1 MLKKTVL
8 LGLAAY
14 VVLYFLL
21 LFFNLHLIP
30 IAWLDEVMCLDP
42 GFRLA
47 NGQGYNSYFWPQKGT
62 EDFFLAYLPI
72 QPLMHYLH
80 QLVLPF
86 DIYWV
91 RFPWSIY
98 LLLGSIMFYASMRK
112 LGLST
117 LFSVGM
123 LLLIINEK
131 SLFETTRGVRVEP
144 LMFLAICSAVYVR
157 IKNRSLLQSIVST
170 TMVFMHP
177 DVWSIAL
184 VLYLDATYRSY
195 KAHKRSTKTIAVV
208 LTPLIGTFLFLLFI
222 DFDIVSFIGQFLH
235 QGNDHSASGNVFHRL
250 HAHFIDRFWPY
261 YISQPWIPT
270 LVYAALIYAISNIIK
285 KQENYLS
292 YGVLITHLV
301 WCSILGPF
309 PRYNSILIVI
319 SLLVLAKPM
328 YAMWMNLKPNIAHTA
343 LLGLCILSCADV
355 VIRHTMAIVQRE
367 ERNPYAVIHWL
378 QEELPKEDTYLITGS
393 DIAYYAMAED
403 TTAGYFL
410 YNIPP
415 YKYDFNRYNRLLLLL
430 DNKDSTCTQLAEY
443 HIVQSYW
450 SKMFGKKTYKD
461 LYLQEVKSP
470 LAYAELLLELDNKNR
485 LEVESR

>member
-1 MLKKTVL
+1 MLKKAVL
-8 LGLAAY
+8 LGLVAY
-14 VVLYFLL
+14 VVLYFLF

-30 IAWLDEVMCLDP
+30 IAWLDEVMGLDP

-47 NGQGYNSYFWPQKGT
+47 NGQGYTSYFWPQKGT

-91 RFPWSIY
+91 RFPWAIY
-98 LLLGSIMFYASMRK
+98 LLLGSILFYASMRK

-117 LFSVGM
+117 LFSMGM

-144 LMFLAICSAVYVR
+144 LIFLAICSAIYAR
-157 IKNRSLLQSIVST
+157 IKNWPVLQSVVST
-170 TMVFMHP
+170 TLVFMHP
-177 DVWSIAL
+177 DVWPIAL
-184 VLYLDATYRSY
+184 VLYLDAIGSSY
-195 KAHKRSTKTIAVV
+195 KAYKRSGKTIAIV
-208 LTPLIGTFLFLLFI
+208 LTPLTGTLLFLLFI
-222 DFDIVSFIGQFLH
+222 DFDVVSFVGQFLH
-235 QGNDHSASGNVFHRL
+235 QGNDHSASGNLFHRL

-270 LVYAALIYAISNIIK
+270 LVYAAFVYAIYNIVH
-285 KQENYLS
+285 KQGNYLS
-292 YGVLITHLV
+292 YGVLVTHLV
-301 WCSILGPF
+301 WCIILGPF
-309 PRYNSILIVI
+309 PRYNSILIVL
-319 SLLVLAKPM
+319 SVFLLAKPL
-328 YAMWMNLKPNIAHTA
+328 YLMWKNLNPNIAHTA
-343 LLGLCILSCADV
+343 LIGLCILSSADV

-415 YKYDFNRYNRLLLLL
+415 YKYDFNKYDRLLLLL
-430 DNKDSTCTQLAEY
+430 DNKDSACTQLAEY
-443 HIVQSYW
+443 HTTQGKW
-450 SKMFGKKTYKD
+450 SKKFGKKTYKN

-470 LAYAELLLELDNKNR
+470 LAYAELLQRLDYKNR
-485 LEVESR
+485 AEVESR